1 MTRLDSRIRSF
12 VAMAVVAALVG
23 LGAAAG
29 WEAVRA
35 QGHSHTHSPGAAD
48 PGGWYKRLSPDA
60 RAAAIER
67 QLRGFETTMA
77 EVAYRYTEMY
87 FGGIDGNWEYAAHM
101 AHELGN
107 AISVGL
113 ERRPQYRKNADTLFL
128 KGPYPQVMDAIKA
141 KDLAAVQAADRGHAR
156 GVHGLPRGGAA
167 RVHQDRGAHRAA
179 ESGGEQL
186 ARRDDPT
193 PHPALSPEG
202 RGG

>member
-1 MTRLDSRIRSF
+1 MTRRDSRIRSF
-12 VAMAVVAALVG
+12 LVMTVAAAVVG

-35 QGHSHTHSPGAAD
+35 QGHSHSQTPAAAD

-101 AHELGN
+101 GHELGG
-107 AISVGL
+107 AVSVGL
-113 ERRPQYRKNADTLFL
+113 ERRPQYRKSAEALFL
-128 KGPYPQVMDAIKA
+128 KGPYLQVMDAIKA
-141 KDLAAVQAADRGHAR
+141 KDLALFKQRIET
-156 GVHGLPRGGAA
+156 L
-167 RVHQDRGAHRAA
+167 RAA
-179 ESGGEQL
+179 CTACHAAEAHPFIKIGVPTV
-186 ARRDDPT
+186 RRNPVV
-193 PHPALSPEG
+193 SE
-202 RGG
+202 

>member
-1 MTRLDSRIRSF
+1 MTRPGSRIRSF
-12 VAMAVVAALVG
+12 LAMAVVAALVG

-35 QGHSHTHSPGAAD
+35 QGHSHSQTQSHAAAD

-101 AHELGN
+101 GHELGG
-107 AISVGL
+107 AVSVGL
-113 ERRPQYRKNADTLFL
+113 ERRPQYRKNADALFL
-128 KGPYPQVMDAIKA
+128 KGPYLQVMDAIKA
-141 KDLAAVQAADRGHAR
+141 KDLAVFKQRIEAM
-156 GVHGLPRGGAA
+156 
-167 RVHQDRGAHRAA
+167 RAA
-179 ESGGEQL
+179 CTACHAAEAHPFIKIGVPTV
-186 ARRDDPT
+186 RRNPVVND
-193 PHPALSPEG
+193 
-202 RGG
+202 

>member
-35 QGHSHTHSPGAAD
+35 QGHSHTHGAVD

-67 QLRGFETTMA
+67 QFGGFETAMA

-87 FGGIDGNWEYAAHM
+87 FGALDGNWDYAGHM
-101 AHELGN
+101 GATMATALTN
-107 AISVGL
+107 GL
-113 ERRPQYRKNADTLFL
+113 ERRPAHRKSAELFL

-141 KDLAAVQAADRGHAR
+141 KDLALFKQRIDTLRAACTACHAAEQ
-156 GVHGLPRGGAA
+156 HAFIKIGLPT
-167 RVHQDRGAHRAA
+167 V
-179 ESGGEQL
+179 
-186 ARRDDPT
+186 RRNPVV
-193 PHPALSPEG
+193 SN
-202 RGG
+202 